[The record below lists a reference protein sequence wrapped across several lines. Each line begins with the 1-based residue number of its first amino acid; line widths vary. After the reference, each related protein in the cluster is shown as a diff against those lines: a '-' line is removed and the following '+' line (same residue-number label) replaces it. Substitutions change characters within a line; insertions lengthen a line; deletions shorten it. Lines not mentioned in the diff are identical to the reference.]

1 MLAGSFTFSGTAQ
14 CLLVNFT
21 DELKQLEV
29 NNSVARERAASP
41 Q

>member
-1 MLAGSFTFSGTAQ
+1 MRLGTLEGSFTFSGTAQ

-29 NNSVARERAASP
+29 NNYC
-41 Q
+41 